1 MYLGTKKI
9 AVIGQ
14 RYVGL
19 SLTIEFWKRYKVLGF
34 DINQSRID
42 ESSNGLNRTNNAG
55 LDELK
60 LAISLATKA
69 I

>member
-42 ESSNGLNRTNNAG
+42 ESSYGLNRTNNAG